1 MIALDAMGGDLGAET
16 VLTAAARALAH
27 GVTAK
32 FLLFGDEPQLRAHRA
47 RWPALAE
54 ASEIVHC
61 PKHVPMDMPPAQAVR
76 YGRKD
81 SSMGMAIEAVRAGRA
96 DCVVSAGNTGAL
108 MALATL
114 QLRTMPHIAR
124 PAIAGILPT
133 DSGHAVMLDLGATIS
148 ITAEQY
154 VQFAVLG
161 EVYANARLGIAT
173 PRIGLLNVGS
183 EDMKGTEA
191 IRRAAQMLENSPLN
205 FRGFVEGN
213 GILQGEV
220 DVVVTDGFTGNV
232 ALKTAEGTAQF
243 ITRNLRIAMRSSLMA
258 QLGGVL
264 AARAFRRLREKITVP
279 GGGILLGLNGIV
291 VKCHGGADV
300 RSFASGIEIAHQ
312 LSRAKLLEHIQTD
325 MHSVAACLTEPPPS
339 GGQTAQTEPSAA
351 QTAQTASGGA
361 PV

>member
-1 MIALDAMGGDLGAET
+1 MIALDAMGGDMGAET
-16 VLTAAARALAH
+16 VLRAAARALKKGWAS
-27 GVTAK
+27 K
-32 FLLFGDEPQLRAHRA
+32 FLLFGDAEQLRAHSA
-47 RWPALAE
+47 RWPALDA
-54 ASEIVHC
+54 ASEIIHC
-61 PKHVPMDMPPAQAVR
+61 PKHVPMDMPPVQAVR

-81 SSMGMAIEAVRAGRA
+81 SSMGMAIEAVRQGRA

-114 QLRTMPHIAR
+114 VLRTVPQIAR

-133 DSGHAVMLDLGATIS
+133 ESGHAVMLDLGATIS

-161 EVYANARLGIAT
+161 EVYAGARLGIAK

-205 FRGFVEGN
+205 FCGFVEGD
-213 GILQGEV
+213 GILLGDV
-220 DVVVTDGFTGNV
+220 DVIVTDGFTGNV
-232 ALKTAEGTAQF
+232 ALKTAEGAARF
-243 ITRNLRIAMRSSLMA
+243 ITKNLRAALRSSLMA
-258 QLGGVL
+258 RLGSVL
-264 AARAFRRLREKITVP
+264 AFRAFERLRAKISVP

-291 VKCHGGADV
+291 VKCHGGADA

-312 LSRAKLLEHIQTD
+312 LSRANLLEHIQTD
-325 MHSVAACLTEPPPS
+325 MHSVAACMTEPHVRQAETS
-339 GGQTAQTEPSAA
+339 
-351 QTAQTASGGA
+351 
-361 PV
+361 